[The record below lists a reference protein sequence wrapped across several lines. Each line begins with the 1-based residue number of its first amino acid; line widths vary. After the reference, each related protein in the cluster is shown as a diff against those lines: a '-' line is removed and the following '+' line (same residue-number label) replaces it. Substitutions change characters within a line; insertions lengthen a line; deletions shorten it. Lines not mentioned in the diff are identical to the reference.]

1 MDSPRSIQACLNLGI
16 QASELIQLDLEE
28 FKEKY
33 PEVRSLSPEM
43 LKYRY
48 NAAEK
53 FRIQSINLIKKE
65 RQRIMEEDEVSP
77 DGLRRTLTNMSRT
90 AGSGGWNKVTDTSS
104 LPDDK
109 MEQILMEQKK
119 AIQKIKQKQRQDIQA
134 LIKLQIDKEISEKI
148 KIEKQ
153 RRQKE
158 KEEENN
164 RELEKIRIEKER
176 KFKQKE
182 KKRIGELNRQM
193 EEQKMKFKLKEEKE
207 QQKQ

>member
-1 MDSPRSIQACLNLGI
+1 MKNKEDKEKNNNEQENPDNNDEKQKQNKGEYISILNADFTDKRTFMDSPRSIQACLNLGI

-134 LIKLQIDKEISEKI
+134 MIKEQIDKEISEKVN
-148 KIEKQ
+148 IEKQ
-153 RRQKE
+153 RRQ
-158 KEEENN
+158 
-164 RELEKIRIEKER
+164 R
-176 KFKQKE
+176 E
-182 KKRIGELNRQM
+182 KKKKI
-193 EEQKMKFKLKEEKE
+193 
-207 QQKQ
+207 